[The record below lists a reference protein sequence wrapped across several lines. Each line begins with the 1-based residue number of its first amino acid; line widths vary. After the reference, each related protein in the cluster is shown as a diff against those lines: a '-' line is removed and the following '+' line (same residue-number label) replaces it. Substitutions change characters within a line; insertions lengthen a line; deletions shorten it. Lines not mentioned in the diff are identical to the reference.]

1 MSELSYL
8 EKLLDGTEVVWKTLD
23 DISVKISSGGTPK
36 TGVAE
41 YYDGDIPWLRTQ
53 EVNFCD
59 IWDTGVKIT
68 ESGVKNSSAKWIPVN
83 CVIIAMYGATVGKLG
98 INKIPMT
105 TNQACANIEVN
116 SEIADYKYVFYF
128 LSSQYQYIKSLGSGS
143 QTNINAGIV
152 KKLLVPIPC
161 PDTPEKSLAIQ
172 AEIVRVL
179 DKFTALTAELTA
191 ELTMRKNQYNYYRDQ
206 LLSFKEGNVAWKT
219 LGEISRKIS
228 SGGTPKT
235 GVTEY
240 YDGTIPWLRTQ
251 EVDFREIWD
260 TEIKITEE
268 GLKTSSAKW
277 IPKDCIIIAMYGATV
292 GKIGINKIPMTT
304 NQACANIQLDE
315 EIVHYR
321 YVFHFLCSQYAYI
334 KSLGTG
340 SQTNINAQIVKNIKI
355 PVPFA
360 ENPEKSLNEQL
371 RIVNILDK
379 FDTLTSSITEGLPRE
394 IELRQKQYEYYRDLL
409 FSFPKHETT
418 SN

>member
-1 MSELSYL
+1 MSELNYL
-8 EKLLDGTEVVWKTLD
+8 EKLLDGVEVEWIRLGNLVR
-23 DISVKISSGGTPK
+23 I
-36 TGVAE
+36 
-41 YYDGDIPWLRTQ
+41 
-53 EVNFCD
+53 
-59 IWDTGVKIT
+59 
-68 ESGVKNSSAKWIPVN
+68 KN
-83 CVIIAMYGATVGKLG
+83 GK
-98 INKIPMT
+98 
-105 TNQACANIEVN
+105 
-116 SEIADYKYVFYF
+116 DH
-128 LSSQYQYIKSLGSGS
+128 KSLGEGDFPVYGSGGVMRYADTYAYDKPSVLIPRKGSLGNLFFVDVPFWTVDTIFYTIIDETKIWPKYLYYFLTTVGLGNMNQAGGVPS
-143 QTNINAGIV
+143 QTQSVLNELKI
-152 KKLLVPIPC
+152 PIPC
-161 PDTPEKSLAIQ
+161 PNNPEKSLAIQ
-172 AEIVRVL
+172 SEIVRIL

-191 ELTMRKNQYNYYRDQ
+191 ELTARKKQYNYYRDQ
-206 LLSFKEGNVAWKT
+206 LLSFKESNVAWKT

-409 FSFPKHETT
+409 FSFPKPDSVT
-418 SN
+418 N

>member
-161 PDTPEKSLAIQ
+161 PDNPEKSLAIQ
-172 AEIVRVL
+172 SEIVRIL
-179 DKFTALTAELTA
+179 DKFTELTAELTA
-191 ELTMRKNQYNYYRDQ
+191 ELTLRKKQYNYYRDQ
-206 LLSFKEGNVAWKT
+206 LLSFKEGEVEWKT
-219 LGEISRKIS
+219 VGEVAVI
-228 SGGTPKT
+228 GTGNHDTQDAIEHGKYIFYARGREPLKLNVFDFDET
-235 GVTEY
+235 AIITAG
-240 YDGTIPWLRTQ
+240 DGA
-251 EVDFREIWD
+251 
-260 TEIKITEE
+260 
-268 GLKTSSAKW
+268 G
-277 IPKDCIIIAMYGATV
+277 V
-292 GKIGINKIPMTT
+292 GK
-304 NQACANIQLDE
+304 
-315 EIVHYR
+315 
-321 YVFHFLCSQYAYI
+321 VFHYAKGKYALHQRAYRIVPNAFMNPRFVYHYITAYFFTYIQKASVSSSVTSLRRPMFL
-334 KSLGTG
+334 KFP
-340 SQTNINAQIVKNIKI
+340 I
-355 PVPFA
+355 PVPPS
-360 ENPEKSLNEQL
+360 EEQA
-371 RIVNILDK
+371 RIVEILDK
-379 FDTLTSSITEGLPRE
+379 FDTLTNSITEGLPRE

-409 FSFPKHETT
+409 FSFPRPETA